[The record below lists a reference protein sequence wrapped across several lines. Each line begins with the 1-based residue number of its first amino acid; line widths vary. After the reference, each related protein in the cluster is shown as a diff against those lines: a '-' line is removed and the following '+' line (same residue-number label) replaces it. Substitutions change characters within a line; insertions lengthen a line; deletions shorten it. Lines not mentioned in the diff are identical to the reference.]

1 MSQSPEMQRPRRLAI
16 VLAAGEGTRM
26 KSARAKVL
34 HRVAGRTMLAH
45 VLACAGAAG
54 AEAIAVV
61 VGPGREDVAAEAKA
75 AFPGAEVFVQTERL
89 GTAHAVLAARP
100 VLERACY
107 DEILVLCAD
116 IPLVEP
122 QTLQRLAEPIGKGA
136 ALAVLGFEAA
146 DPSGYGRLIVEAG
159 QLTAIREHSD
169 ANEAE
174 RAIRLCNAGLLAFAG
189 RHALDLLLAIGNR
202 NAQREFYLTDAVAL
216 ARAGGLETS
225 LVLAE
230 ATEIMGVNDR
240 VQLAAAET
248 LFQSRQREAV
258 MRAGA
263 TLIGPETIFFSYDTK
278 VGRDVIIGP
287 NVVFGPAVSLGD
299 NAVIHPFCHLE
310 GADIGAG
317 SSIGP
322 FARLRPGSRIG
333 DKVKIGNF
341 VETKGTS
348 IATGS
353 KVNHLSY
360 IGDSEVGPNV
370 NIGAGAI
377 TCNYD
382 GFLKHRT
389 EIGEGA
395 FIGTNASLVAPLRIG
410 ANAYIGSGSVVT
422 EDVPD
427 EALAIGRGKQINK
440 PGWST
445 QFRARQAPRKGG
457 QK

>member
-1 MSQSPEMQRPRRLAI
+1 MSQSPDLQRPRRLAI

-26 KSARAKVL
+26 KSTRAKVL

-45 VLACAGAAG
+45 VLACASNAG
-54 AEAIAVV
+54 AGAIAVV
-61 VGPGREDVAAEAKA
+61 VGPGREDVAAEART

-100 VLERACY
+100 ALERACY

-122 QTLQRLAEPIGKGA
+122 QTLLRLAEPIGKGA

-146 DPSGYGRLIVEAG
+146 DPGGYGRLIVEAG
-159 QLTAIREHSD
+159 QLTAIREHAD

-174 RAIRLCNAGLLAFAG
+174 RAIRLCNAGLLAIDG
-189 RHALDLLLAIGNR
+189 RYALELLLAISNR

-216 ARAGGLETS
+216 ARAGGLETR

-230 ATEIMGVNDR
+230 ASEIMGVNDR
-240 VQLAAAET
+240 VQLAEAET

-263 TLIGPETIFFSYDTK
+263 TLIGPETIFFSFDTK
-278 VGRDVIIGP
+278 VGRDVTIGP
-287 NVVFGPAVSLGD
+287 NVVFGPGVSLGD

-348 IATGS
+348 IAAGT

-360 IGDSEVGPNV
+360 IGDSEVGRDV

-382 GFLKHRT
+382 GFLKHRM
-389 EIGEGA
+389 EIGAGA
-395 FIGTNASLVAPLRIG
+395 FIGTNVSLVAPLRIG
-410 ANAYIGSGSVVT
+410 ANAYIASGSVVT

-440 PGWST
+440 PGWSA
-445 QFRARQAPRKGG
+445 QFRARQAARKGS